1 VTLSNVN
8 NTPLRPFEPM
18 VLDCLGEISAAILKS
33 PVGRQFPDLT
43 AFAFYIR
50 KANLQKLA
58 AVLTSDEIRLGRG
71 LCFHIAPANIPINF
85 AFTWVFSLLAGN
97 ANVVRLPS
105 KDFPQVDA
113 LLSIINVT
121 LEKYPTLKERNAF
134 VKYPRTDNETTAAYC
149 QMADCRMIWGGDRTI
164 AAIKALPTKPRC
176 VDITFAD
183 RYSVALI
190 NAEAILKADDDQI
203 ARLAQDFYNDTYLMD
218 QNACSSPQVILWEVG
233 KLGSGEVEKLG
244 SSSEALAKEESGV
257 VEKAKERFWDAVYE
271 LAEKKYVL
279 QDAVAVDKYT
289 LFCEEAVSNPA
300 IKSVVR
306 NGNLLYRVELG
317 SLVEKP
323 RNTLNTRKCADGKEE
338 ADISCDLC
346 VSRFD
351 LTAHRGKAGFFFEHV
366 LKDREEF
373 FSVVTEKFQT
383 ITQFGVDAVQL
394 AQQIAAAH
402 LRGIDRIVPIGKAM
416 DIGVFWDG
424 HDLIR
429 ELSRVVI
436 CN

>member
-1 VTLSNVN
+1 MTPLNVN

-58 AVLTSDEIRLGRG
+58 LNLNSDEIRLGRG
-71 LCFHIAPANIPINF
+71 LCFHIAPANIPVNF

-97 ANVVRLPS
+97 ANIVRLPS

-121 LEKYPTLKERNAF
+121 LEKYPELKERNAF

-164 AAIKALPTKPRC
+164 ASIKALPTKPRC
-176 VDITFAD
+176 VDICFAD
-183 RYSVALI
+183 RYSVAI
-190 NAEAILKADDDQI
+190 ISAEAILKVDDVQI

-233 KLGSGEVEKLG
+233 KLGSGEVEK
-244 SSSEALAKEESGV
+244 ARDKFWAV
-257 VEKAKERFWDAVYE
+257 VEEVAKA
-271 LAEKKYVL
+271 KYVL

-289 LFCEEAVSNPA
+289 LFCEEAVGNDNIRS
-300 IKSVVR
+300 IGRK
-306 NGNLLYRVELG
+306 GNLLYRVELK
-317 SLVEKP
+317 SLSP
-323 RNTLNTRKCADGKEE
+323 
-338 ADISCDLC
+338 DI
-346 VSRFD
+346 VS
-351 LTAHRGKAGFFFEHV
+351 HRGKAGFFFEYA
-366 LKDREEF
+366 LGNRQEL
-373 FSVVTEKFQT
+373 FSVITEKFQT
-383 ITQFGVDAVQL
+383 VTQFGIDAVEL

-429 ELSRVVI
+429 ELSRCVVAQ
-436 CN
+436 

>member
-1 VTLSNVN
+1 MTLSNVN

-18 VLDCLGEISAAILKS
+18 VLDCLGEISSAILKS

-50 KANLQKLA
+50 KANLQKLT
-58 AVLTSDEIRLGRG
+58 LNLNSDEIRLGRG

-97 ANVVRLPS
+97 ANIVRLPS

-113 LLSIINVT
+113 LLGIINAT
-121 LEKYPTLKERNAF
+121 LEKYPALKERNAF

-164 AAIKALPTKPRC
+164 AAIKVLPTKPRC

-183 RYSVALI
+183 RYSVAII

-218 QNACSSPQVILWEVG
+218 QNACSSPQVILWEG
-233 KLGSGEVEKLG
+233 GS
-244 SSSEALAKEESGV
+244 

-271 LAEKKYVL
+271 LAARKYVL

-289 LFCEEAVSNPA
+289 LFCEEAVGNA
-300 IKSVVR
+300 NIESVTR
-306 NGNLLYRVELG
+306 KGNLLYLVELKALP
-317 SLVEKP
+317 S
-323 RNTLNTRKCADGKEE
+323 
-338 ADISCDLC
+338 DII
-346 VSRFD
+346 
-351 LTAHRGKAGFFFEHV
+351 AHRGRAGFFFEYS
-366 LKDREEF
+366 LTNREELF
-373 FSVVTEKFQT
+373 NVVTEKFQT
-383 ITQFGVDAVQL
+383 ITQFGIDADVL
-394 AQQIAAAH
+394 RRQIVELG
-402 LRGIDRIVPIGKAM
+402 LRGIDRIVPIGQAM
-416 DIGVFWDG
+416 NIGTVWDG
-424 HDLIR
+424 YDLIR
-429 ELSRVVI
+429 MLSRNI
-436 CN
+436 S

>member
-1 VTLSNVN
+1 MILSNVN

-18 VLDCLGEISAAILKS
+18 VLDCLGEISSAILKS

-50 KANLQKLA
+50 KANLLKLETA
-58 AVLTSDEIRLGRG
+58 FTSDEIRIGRG
-71 LCFHIAPANIPINF
+71 LCFHIAPANIPVNF

-97 ANVVRLPS
+97 ANIVRLPS

-113 LLSIINVT
+113 LLAIINAV
-121 LEKYPTLKERNAF
+121 LGKYPGLRERNEF

-164 AAIKALPTKPRC
+164 ASVKALPTKPRC
-176 VDITFAD
+176 VDICFAD

-190 NAEAILKADDDQI
+190 NAEAILKADDAQI

-233 KLGSGEVEKLG
+233 KLGSWE
-244 SSSEALAKEESGV
+244 
-257 VEKAKERFWDAVYE
+257 VEKAKKRFWNAVYE

-289 LFCEEAVSNPA
+289 LFCEEAVGNDNIQSIRRKA
-300 IKSVVR
+300 
-306 NGNLLYRVELG
+306 NLLYRVELK
-317 SLVEKP
+317 SLP
-323 RNTLNTRKCADGKEE
+323 P
-338 ADISCDLC
+338 DI
-346 VSRFD
+346 VS
-351 LTAHRGKAGFFFEHV
+351 HRGKAGFFFEYV

-383 ITQFGVDAVQL
+383 ITQFGVDPDELRQG
-394 AQQIAAAH
+394 IIGHH
-402 LRGIDRIVPIGKAM
+402 LRGIDRIVPIGHAM
-416 DIGVFWDG
+416 DIGVVWDG
-424 HDLIR
+424 HDLVRI
-429 ELSRVVI
+429 LSRIVA
-436 CN
+436 

>member
-1 VTLSNVN
+1 MILSNVN
-8 NTPLRPFEPM
+8 NTPIRPFEPM

-58 AVLTSDEIRLGRG
+58 LNLNPVEVRLGRG

-113 LLSIINVT
+113 LLNIINAT
-121 LEKYPTLKERNAF
+121 LEKYPELKERNVF

-149 QMADCRMIWGGDRTI
+149 QMADSRMIWGGDRTI
-164 AAIKALPTKPRC
+164 AAIKSLPTRPRC
-176 VDITFAD
+176 VDIAFAD
-183 RYSVALI
+183 RYSVAI
-190 NAEAILKADDDQI
+190 ISAEAILNADDDHI
-203 ARLAQDFYNDTYLMD
+203 TRLALDFYNDTYLMD
-218 QNACSSPQVILWEVG
+218 QNACSSPQMILWEG
-233 KLGSGEVEKLG
+233 TKID
-244 SSSEALAKEESGV
+244 EAKD
-257 VEKAKERFWDAVYE
+257 RFWAAVE
-271 LAEKKYVL
+271 EVAKAKYVL

-289 LFCEEAVSNPA
+289 LFCEEVVGNAN
-300 IKSVVR
+300 IKSVTR
-306 NGNLLYRVELG
+306 KGNLLYRVELK
-317 SLVEKP
+317 SLP
-323 RNTLNTRKCADGKEE
+323 S
-338 ADISCDLC
+338 DIIS
-346 VSRFD
+346 
-351 LTAHRGKAGFFFEHV
+351 HRGKAGFFFEYT
-366 LKDREEF
+366 LTDRKEL

-383 ITQFGVDAVQL
+383 ITQFGVNATEL
-394 AQQIAAAH
+394 AQQLVSAH
-402 LRGIDRIVPIGKAM
+402 LRGIDRVVPIGKAM

-429 ELSRVVI
+429 ELSRCVAV
-436 CN
+436 